1 MTGDYIYASGIIF
14 VCGSIGVFF
23 FSNLA
28 RQYYSLVGSG
38 SLDDDSFE
46 RKRVSSA
53 MASV

>member
-14 VCGSIGVFF
+14 VCGSIGVF